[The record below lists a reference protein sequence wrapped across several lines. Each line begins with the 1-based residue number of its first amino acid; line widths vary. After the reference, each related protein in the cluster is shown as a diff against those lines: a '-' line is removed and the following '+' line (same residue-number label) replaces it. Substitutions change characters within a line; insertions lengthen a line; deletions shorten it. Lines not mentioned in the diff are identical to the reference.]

1 MTAHQHDHEHEHDH
15 LPFAEPKLPPS
26 RQGTVVLDI
35 GGDVGALVVHAT
47 ENLCGH
53 EVELAHP
60 GETTPFVHTDVRERQ
75 LPDGSVYAGVFPE
88 LAVGSYRLLGRNGH
102 AHQDVTVASGTVTE
116 ITI

>member
-1 MTAHQHDHEHEHDH
+1 MTEHRH

-47 ENLCGH
+47 EALCGS

-60 GETTPFVHTDVRERQ
+60 GESTPFVHTDVRERQ
-75 LPDGSVYAGVFPE
+75 LPDGSVYAGVFPA
-88 LAVGSYRLLGRNGH
+88 LAVGTYTVLGRNGD
-102 AHQDVTVASGTVTE
+102 ALQDVAVAAGRVTE
-116 ITI
+116 VTI

>member
-1 MTAHQHDHEHEHDH
+1 MTAHRH
-15 LPFAEPKLPPS
+15 LPFAEPTLPPS

-47 ENLCGH
+47 EDLCGR
-53 EVELAHP
+53 EIELAHA

-75 LPDGSVYAGVFPE
+75 LPGGSVYAGVFPA
-88 LAVGSYRLLGRNGH
+88 LAVGSYAVLGRNGG
-102 AHQDVTVASGTVTE
+102 AHRGVTIASGTVTE